1 MGQAHRKAGAMSDE
15 DSAKFWSVFSL
26 DNQREYC
33 GGEKR
38 ALIRTIVTCSQFNV
52 KLPAWVREAIV
63 EAYISLPKSWDDVF
77 GRPVEVAKG
86 KSAAAERRRR
96 GIGVAVIRR
105 VKELNSKGAKRMPIG
120 PALFRKVGKEFGV
133 SGGIVSKIYYDEE
146 IVGTFKLLNDPD
158 EFYKEAD
165 EFLKAEKEKLELL
178 KAEKAKF

>member
-1 MGQAHRKAGAMSDE
+1 MSSDE
-15 DSAKFWSVFSL
+15 HPAKFWSVFSL

-38 ALIRTIVTCSQFNV
+38 ALIRTIVTCSRFNV

-96 GIGVAVIRR
+96 RIGVAVIGR
-105 VKELNSKGAKRMPIG
+105 VRELNSHGEPIG
-120 PALFRKVGKEFGV
+120 PALFRKVGKEFGA
-133 SGGIVSKIYYDEE
+133 SGGTVSNIYYDKQM
-146 IVGTFKLLNDPD
+146 VGTFNLLNEPD
-158 EFYKEAD
+158 QFYKEAY
-165 EFLKAEKEKLELL
+165 ELIKAEKEKLELL
-178 KAEKAKF
+178 KAKKAKF

>member
-1 MGQAHRKAGAMSDE
+1 MSTDE

-26 DNQREYC
+26 DHQREYC
-33 GGEKR
+33 GGDKR
-38 ALIRTIVTCSQFNV
+38 ALIRTIVACSHFNV
-52 KLPAWVREAIV
+52 KLPAWARKAIV

-77 GRPVEVAKG
+77 GRPIAVAKG
-86 KSAAAERRRR
+86 KSVEAERRRR
-96 GIGVAVIRR
+96 RIGTAVIRR
-105 VKELNSKGAKRMPIG
+105 VRELNSQREPKREPIG